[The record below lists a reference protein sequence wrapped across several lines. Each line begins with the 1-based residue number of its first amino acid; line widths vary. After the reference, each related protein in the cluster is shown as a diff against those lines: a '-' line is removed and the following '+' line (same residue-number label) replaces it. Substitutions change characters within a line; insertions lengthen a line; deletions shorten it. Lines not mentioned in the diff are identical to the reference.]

1 MAPDSGP
8 APRQEKKA
16 LSIAQLQGLQAV
28 LDEHAIVSIT
38 DVRGKITYVNDK
50 FCEVSG
56 YRREELLGQTHRI
69 VKSAAHSEAFFRDM
83 WRTIARGAV
92 WQGMI
97 ENRTK
102 QGPSYWVQTTI
113 MPLLNAQGKAEQY
126 LSIRTDVSER
136 IRAQKGLAHFK
147 HILDQTLDSV
157 FLFDS
162 RTLRFTYVNLG
173 AVEQVGYTE
182 AELLRMTPLDIKP
195 EFDEARFRKTIVP
208 LVEGRQ
214 DHLTLEATH
223 VAKSGQ
229 RIPVEI
235 FMQYFPEG
243 PGRGQC
249 IAIVRDISER
259 RRINTALES
268 LTVAASSRHVF
279 HEISR
284 SVSQALGYRWT
295 GIGRL
300 IDDNQ
305 RVEVLGFWDTDH
317 EAETFSYDLAGTPC
331 AEVCRNCTSL
341 IVPDGVAERY
351 PDDALLR
358 ELGAV
363 CYRGERLL
371 DVNGAG
377 IGILFTINDQPCV
390 ESSTDR
396 ALLRVAAERA
406 ALELQRM
413 AAESALAARNDE
425 LFEMLNR
432 ISDGFFSLTADWRI
446 TYLNQTAGAMFGT
459 SWDDVRGEV
468 IWDVL
473 PEMASFLFKPLHQAM
488 KDQSLVRTEGFYPPL
503 SRWFSVHIYPSPAG
517 ISVYL
522 QDVTE
527 HRNVQDERRRLDER
541 MQQAQKMEAIG
552 QLTAGIAHDFNN
564 ILASIIGYTDL
575 AMTRCVGDGQEKL
588 EEYLGQVYRA
598 GERARDLIQQML
610 TFSRSGDS
618 KAQPLDPAPLVKET
632 VKMLTATLPASIHLR
647 FDHPADDLPQIRT
660 EPVQLQQLIMN
671 ICINARDAMQG
682 KGELV
687 VELALRHHQEGECA
701 SCHESINGDY
711 VELLVHDTGQG
722 MDRYVLA
729 HLFEPFFTTKEVGD
743 GTGLGL
749 SMVHGI
755 MHDSHGHIRVDSAP
769 GKGTSFRLLFE
780 PVMSAERPLSE
791 TPAVDAPVL
800 GGEGQRILIVDD
812 EKAILGFM
820 QVWLSRAGYEI
831 QTFDDSRQALA
842 YFRQNPQQVDL
853 MITDQTMPAMTGVE
867 LAAEILEM
875 RPELPVILCSGYS
888 EQIDMEMAAVV
899 GIRSF
904 VNKPY
909 DRGPMLATIH
919 ELLKAADK
927 A

>member
-1 MAPDSGP
+1 MAPGSDP
-8 APRQEKKA
+8 AIRREKKA
-16 LSIAQLQGLQAV
+16 LSITQLQGLQAV
-28 LDEHAIVSIT
+28 LDAHAIVSIS
-38 DVRGKITYVNDK
+38 DVSGTITYVNDK

-56 YRREELLGQTHRI
+56 YRREELLGQNHRI
-69 VKSAAHSEAFFRDM
+69 VKSAAHGDAFFRDM
-83 WRTIARGAV
+83 WRTIASGAV

-97 ENRTK
+97 ENRAKDGT
-102 QGPSYWVQTTI
+102 PYWVQTTI
-113 MPLLNAQGKAEQY
+113 MPLLDERGKPEQY
-126 LSIRTDVSER
+126 ISIRTNVSER

-157 FLFDS
+157 FLFDAQ
-162 RTLRFTYVNLG
+162 TLKFTYVNLG

-182 AELLRMTPLDIKP
+182 PELLAMTPLDIKP
-195 EFDEARFRKTIVP
+195 EFDEAGFRDLIAP
-208 LVEGRQ
+208 LVEGSQ

-223 VAKSGQ
+223 VAKSGK

-235 FMQYFPEG
+235 FLQYFPEG

-259 RRINTALES
+259 LRINTALEA

-279 HEISR
+279 HDISR

-295 GIGRL
+295 GVGRL
-300 IDDNQ
+300 SDDGQ

-317 EAETFSYDLAGTPC
+317 EGETFSYDLAGTPC
-331 AEVCRNCTSL
+331 AEVCHERVSL
-341 IVPDGVAERY
+341 IVPDRVAELY
-351 PDDALLR
+351 PDDAMLR
-358 ELGAV
+358 NIDAV

-371 DVNGAG
+371 DVNDKG
-377 IGILFTINDQPCV
+377 IGVLFTINDRPCV

-413 AAESALAARNDE
+413 AAETALAARNDE

-432 ISDGFFSLTADWRI
+432 ISDGFFSLAADWRI
-446 TYLNQTAGAMFGT
+446 TYLNQTASAMFGT

-468 IWDVL
+468 IWDAL
-473 PEMASFLFKPLHQAM
+473 PEMASFLFKPLHRAM
-488 KDQSLVRTEGFYPPL
+488 KSQSLVRTEGFYPPL
-503 SRWFSVHIYPSPAG
+503 SRWFSVHVYPSPAG
-517 ISVYL
+517 MSVYL

-527 HRNVQDERRRLDER
+527 HRNVQDERRRMEER
-541 MQQAQKMEAIG
+541 MQQAQKMEAVG

-610 TFSRSGDS
+610 AFSRSGS
-618 KAQPLDPAPLVKET
+618 SRARPLDPVPLIKET

-647 FDHPADDLPQIRT
+647 FDRPADDLPQIRA
-660 EPVQLQQLIMN
+660 EPVQLQQLVMN

-687 VELALRHHQEGECA
+687 VELALRHHREGECA

-711 VELLVHDTGQG
+711 VELLVRDTGQG
-722 MDRYVLA
+722 MDRHVLA
-729 HLFEPFFTTKEVGD
+729 HLFEPFFTTKEVGN

-755 MHDSHGHIRVDSAP
+755 MHDAHGHIRVDSTL
-769 GKGTSFRLLFE
+769 GKGTCFRLLFE
-780 PVMSAERPLSE
+780 PVMGAEEPHSAAP
-791 TPAVDAPVL
+791 PAVDAPVL
-800 GGEGQRILIVDD
+800 EGGGQRILIVDD

-820 QVWLSRAGYEI
+820 RAWLSRAGYEI

-867 LAAEILEM
+867 LAAEILEL

-888 EQIDMEMAAVV
+888 EQIDEEVAAAV

-919 ELLKAADK
+919 ELLATP
-927 A
+927 

>member
-1 MAPDSGP
+1 MVPGSDLP
-8 APRQEKKA
+8 MLYEEKA

-28 LDEHAIVSIT
+28 LNEHAIVSIS
-38 DVRGKITYVNDK
+38 DVSGKITYVNDK
-50 FCEVSG
+50 FCDVSG
-56 YRREELLGQTHRI
+56 YRREELLGQNHRI
-69 VKSAAHSEAFFRDM
+69 IKSTAHSEAFFRDM
-83 WRTIARGAV
+83 WRTIANGDT
-92 WQGMI
+92 WQGMF
-97 ENRTK
+97 ENCTK
-102 QGPSYWVQTTI
+102 DGSSYWVKTTI
-113 MPLLNAQGKAEQY
+113 MPLLNEKGKPEQY
-126 LSIRTDVSER
+126 ISIRTDVSDR

-147 HILDQTLDSV
+147 HILDQTLDCV

-182 AELLRMTPLDIKP
+182 PELLAMTPLDIKP
-195 EFDEARFRKTIVP
+195 EFDESGFREMIAP
-208 LVEGRQ
+208 LVEGKQ

-223 VAKSGQ
+223 VAKSGK

-235 FMQYFPEG
+235 FLQYFPEG
-243 PGRGQC
+243 LDRGQC
-249 IAIVRDISER
+249 IVIVRDISER
-259 RRINTALES
+259 KRINTALES
-268 LTVAASSRHVF
+268 LTVVASSKHVF

-300 IDDNQ
+300 IDDGQ

-317 EAETFSYDLAGTPC
+317 EAETFIYDLAGTPC
-331 AEVCRNCTSL
+331 AEVCRKHTSL
-341 IVPDGVAERY
+341 IIPDRVAERY
-351 PDDALLR
+351 PDDVMLR
-358 ELGAV
+358 DIGAV

-371 DVNGAG
+371 DVDGEG
-377 IGILFTINDQPCV
+377 IGILFTVNDKPCV

-413 AAESALAARNDE
+413 AAETALAAHNDE
-425 LFEMLNR
+425 LFKMLNR
-432 ISDGFFSLTADWRI
+432 ISDGFFSLTADWHF
-446 TYLNQTAGAMFGT
+446 TYLNQTASAMLGT
-459 SWDDVRGEV
+459 SWDEVRGGV

-473 PEMASFLFKPLHQAM
+473 PEVASFFFKPLHQAM
-488 KDQSLVRTEGFYPPL
+488 KTQSLVRTEGFYPPL
-503 SRWFSVHIYPSPAG
+503 SRWFSVHIYPSPEG

-527 HRNVQDERRRLDER
+527 HRDVQEERRRMDER

-575 AMTRCVGDGQEKL
+575 AMTRCVGEGQEKL
-588 EEYLGQVYRA
+588 GEYLGQVYHA

-610 TFSRSGDS
+610 TFSRTGDS
-618 KAQPLDPAPLVKET
+618 KAQPLDPVPLIKET
-632 VKMLTATLPASIHLR
+632 IKMLGATLPASIHLK
-647 FDHPADDLPQIRT
+647 FDGSDENIPQIHA

-671 ICINARDAMQG
+671 LCINARDAMHG
-682 KGELV
+682 KGELTV
-687 VELALRHHQEGECA
+687 GLAFCQHTGDECA
-701 SCHESINGDY
+701 SCHESISGDY
-711 VELLVHDTGQG
+711 VELMVSDTGQG
-722 MDRYVLA
+722 MDRHTLS
-729 HLFEPFFTTKEVGD
+729 HLFEPFFTTKEVGE

-755 MHDSHGHIRVDSAP
+755 MHDSHGHIRVDSAI

-780 PVMSAERPLSE
+780 PVESDGKPLSE
-791 TPAVDAPVL
+791 NPAIDVPAA

-820 QVWLSRAGYEI
+820 RVWLSRAGYEI
-831 QTFDDSRQALA
+831 QTFDDSRRALA
-842 YFRQNPQQVDL
+842 YFQQNPEQVDL

-867 LAAEILEM
+867 LAAEILEL
-875 RPELPVILCSGYS
+875 RPEFPVILCSGYS
-888 EQIDMEMAAVV
+888 EQIDMEMAAAV

-909 DRGPMLATIH
+909 DRGPMLAMIH
-919 ELLKAADK
+919 ELLKASSK
-927 A
+927 L

>member
-1 MAPDSGP
+1 MAPGSDSVMP
-8 APRQEKKA
+8 QEKKA
-16 LSIAQLQGLQAV
+16 LSLAQLQGLRAV
-28 LDEHAIVSIT
+28 LDEHAIVSIS
-38 DVRGKITYVNDK
+38 DVSGKITYVNDK
-50 FCEVSG
+50 FCEISG
-56 YRREELLGQTHRI
+56 YRREELLGRNHRI
-69 VKSAAHSEAFFRDM
+69 VKSTAHHDGFFRDM
-83 WRTIARGAV
+83 WRTIANGAV

-102 QGPSYWVQTTI
+102 GGAPYWVQTTI
-113 MPLLNAQGKAEQY
+113 MPLLNERGKPEQY
-126 LSIRTDVSER
+126 ISIRTDVSER

-157 FLFDS
+157 FLFDAQ
-162 RTLRFTYVNLG
+162 TLRFTYVNLG

-182 AELLRMTPLDIKP
+182 SELLAMTPLDIKP
-195 EFDEARFRKTIVP
+195 DFDEARFRRIIAP
-208 LVEGRQ
+208 LIDGEQ
-214 DHLTLEATH
+214 DRLTLEAVH
-223 VAKSGQ
+223 VAKSGK

-235 FMQYFPEG
+235 FLQYFPEG
-243 PGRGQC
+243 SGRGQC

-259 RRINTALES
+259 LRINMALES
-268 LTVAASSRHVF
+268 LTVAASSEHVF
-279 HEISR
+279 HEIAR

-295 GIGRL
+295 GVGRL
-300 IDDNQ
+300 SEDGQ

-317 EAETFSYDLAGTPC
+317 EGEAFSYELAGTPC
-331 AEVCRNCTSL
+331 DEVCHTRSSL
-341 IVPDGVAERY
+341 IVPDRVTELY
-351 PDDALLR
+351 PDDAMLR
-358 ELGAV
+358 DIGAV

-371 DVNGAG
+371 DVNDEG
-377 IGILFTINDQPCV
+377 IGVLFTADDKPCA

-432 ISDGFFSLTADWRI
+432 ISDGFFSLTADWHI
-446 TYLNQTAGAMFGT
+446 TYLNQTASAMFGT
-459 SWDDVRGEV
+459 SWEEVRGEV

-473 PEMASFLFKPLHQAM
+473 PEMASFLFKPLHRAM
-488 KDQSLVRTEGFYPPL
+488 KTQSLVRSEGFYPPL
-503 SRWFSVHIYPSPAG
+503 SRWFSVHIYPSPEG

-527 HRNVQDERRRLDER
+527 HRNVQDERRRMDER

-618 KAQPLDPAPLVKET
+618 KAQPLDPVPLVKET
-632 VKMLTATLPASIHLR
+632 VKMLTATLPASIHLT
-647 FDHPADDLPQIRT
+647 FDRPADDLPQIRT

-687 VELALRHHQEGECA
+687 VALALRHHAEGECA
-701 SCHESINGDY
+701 SCHESFSGDY
-711 VELLVHDTGQG
+711 VELLVSDTGQG
-722 MDRYVLA
+722 MDRHTLSR
-729 HLFEPFFTTKEVGD
+729 LFEPFFTTKEVGE

-755 MHDSHGHIRVDSAP
+755 MHDSHGHIHVDSEP
-769 GKGTSFRLLFE
+769 GKGSCFRLLFE
-780 PVMSAERPLSE
+780 PVEEVKRPLLE
-791 TPAVDAPVL
+791 TPAKHVPAA

-820 QVWLSRAGYEI
+820 RAWLSRAGYDI
-831 QTFDDSRQALA
+831 QTFDDSRQALD
-842 YFRQNPQQVDL
+842 YFRQHPQQVDL
-853 MITDQTMPAMTGVE
+853 MITDQTMPAMTGLE
-867 LAAEILEM
+867 LAAEILER

-888 EQIDMEMAAVV
+888 EQIDREVAAAV
-899 GIRSF
+899 GIRRF

-909 DRGPMLATIH
+909 DRGPMLAMIH
-919 ELLKAADK
+919 ELLKTS
-927 A
+927 